1 MKLKVL
7 ISATVL
13 ILWGALSAQA
23 QSLHLGVEAGGT
35 SSSFENSDASQIQ
48 GSRLGLA
55 GGAFVNVG
63 FGNFAVQPEC
73 LYIRKGA
80 QTLDR
85 ASSFEMDYIEVPVL
99 AKFFFGIPVL
109 NPALIIGPYAAF
121 NTLAQA
127 QNGVITNP
135 TSTDWGGI
143 VGFEV
148 SLDALSLSGR
158 WELGITHVTTDTNIQ
173 NRTFDLLLG
182 YSLF

>member
-7 ISATVL
+7 LSALLLVL
-13 ILWGALSAQA
+13 GAASAQA
-23 QSLHLGVEAGGT
+23 QSIHLGVEAGEAT
-35 SSSFENSDASQIQ
+35 SSFVNSDASQIQ
-48 GSRLGLA
+48 GNRLGLA

-63 FGNFAVQPEC
+63 FANFAIQPEC

-80 QTLDR
+80 QSLGG
-85 ASSFEMDYIEVPVL
+85 ASNFELDYIEVPVL
-99 AKFFFGIPVL
+99 AKFSFGIPIL
-109 NPALIIGPYAAF
+109 NPTLLIGPYAAF

-135 TSTDWGGI
+135 ASTDWGGI

-148 SLDALSLSGR
+148 SVDALSLSGR
-158 WELGITHVTTDTNIQ
+158 WEIGLTNVTTDTNIQ
-173 NRTFDLLLG
+173 NRSFDLLLG